1 MMVSTTKQTPKQIGA
16 QVKVTRYHHT
26 SYRKPLETMNYALQF
41 FRKFLLARLMF
52 SSAPNYRRTANF
64 RHSHTDSS
72 ILIFRQPNS
81 IFFDVVD
88 VAD

>member
-1 MMVSTTKQTPKQIGA
+1 
-16 QVKVTRYHHT
+16 
-26 SYRKPLETMNYALQF
+26 
-41 FRKFLLARLMF
+41 LLARLMF